1 MKQVECP
8 ACAGEGVLRLDRSV
22 RSFSHGGYIQEEIV
36 GCASCDGF
44 GVMEVEE
51 DDDA

>member
-1 MKQVECP
+1 MEQVECP
-8 ACAGEGVLRLDRSV
+8 ACPGEGVLRLDRSV
-22 RSFSHGGYIQEEIV
+22 RSFSQGGYIQEEIV